1 MATRVS
7 DLREVLAR
15 RFPDAVPVTYGTAG
29 AVATGVTALDRVLPG
44 GGLPRGRLSVWVPG
58 GGGTAVLQGA
68 CAAVVERRERA
79 AWVDGAGVLTCVPGG
94 MGGGAG
100 ADMAPLVLRPA
111 DGRAAL
117 ACAEELLR
125 SGGFALVVLSGVE
138 VVGVEAVRLSR
149 AVREG
154 GGAFVALTGG
164 ASVAALRLASR
175 IAPEGYR
182 WRRGAFGEPAEVESV
197 RVEVRVWGMGLSAR
211 AEFLLPVV
219 QHELRLSLESAL
231 ADRRGSGR

>member
-1 MATRVS
+1 MATSVAE
-7 DLREVLAR
+7 LKEVLAR
-15 RFPDAVPVTYGTAG
+15 RFPGAVPVTYGTAA
-29 AVATGVTALDRVLPG
+29 AVVTGVAALDRVLPG

-58 GGGTAVLQGA
+58 GGATAVLQGA
-68 CAAVVERRERA
+68 CAAVGERGERA
-79 AWVDGAGVLTCVPGG
+79 AWVDGARSLTCRPGVVAESEAR
-94 MGGGAG
+94 GA
-100 ADMAPLVLRPA
+100 APLVLRPA

-154 GGAFVALTGG
+154 GGAFVALGAG
-164 ASVAALRLASR
+164 ASIAALRLESR

-197 RVEVRVWGMGLSAR
+197 AVEVRVWGMGLSAR
-211 AEFLLPVV
+211 AKFRMPVV
-219 QHELRLSLESAL
+219 HHELRLSLEPGL
-231 ADRRGSGR
+231 VDRRGVGR